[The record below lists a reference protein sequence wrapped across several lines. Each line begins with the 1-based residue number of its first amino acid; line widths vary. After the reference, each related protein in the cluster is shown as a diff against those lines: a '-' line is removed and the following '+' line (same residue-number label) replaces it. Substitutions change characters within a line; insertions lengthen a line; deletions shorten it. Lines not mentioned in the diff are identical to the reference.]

1 MQRVVKAMGQPAA
14 KLLAPTLAKAAPSLE
29 RRRLMP
35 LRHLAMQ
42 TGNAAAI
49 TYCIQQRPPLLPLTQ
64 AHHICTPAALSP
76 LPLVLH
82 TASQCLLF
90 LLRTQPCLSYSMP
103 EERSSIE

>member
-1 MQRVVKAMGQPAA
+1 MQRVVKATGQPAA

-64 AHHICTPAALSP
+64 AHHIFTPAALSP
-76 LPLVLH
+76 P
-82 TASQCLLF
+82 A
-90 LLRTQPCLSYSMP
+90 LSAPHCFTMLAFHAQNSAT
-103 EERSSIE
+103 SVVFHA